1 VPRSCQ
7 GSRGPWILHYA
18 VGLYAGPPVD
28 MDHERNN
35 EEQNKAGGAHVEKTE
50 IKITAECTLSA

>member
-1 VPRSCQ
+1 
-7 GSRGPWILHYA
+7 
-18 VGLYAGPPVD
+18 